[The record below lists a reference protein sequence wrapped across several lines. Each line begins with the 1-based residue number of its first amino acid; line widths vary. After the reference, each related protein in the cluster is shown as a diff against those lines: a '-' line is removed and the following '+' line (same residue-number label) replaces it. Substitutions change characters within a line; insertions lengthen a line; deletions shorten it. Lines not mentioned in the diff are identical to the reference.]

1 MKKSFYYKLSLLSVL
16 SGMAFA
22 GGSASIF
29 AQQAPSI
36 YRGVLPSDTLA
47 ELELDELEEPVAAPT
62 AVIEDGYHVAT
73 PVAIYGLN
81 VELEEGEGEASNS
94 VQGTVQ
100 QVVDKA
106 GEALERIK
114 SIAEEAQIETDAE
127 TDDAVAKGVAT
138 ESAPSLSEAPSPEV
152 SNPAPPILDV
162 PNFEAPSP
170 EVADVVADANS
181 VVADVN
187 AALEPNFDPALFR
200 AELDSLRAETLD
212 LRQRLAKQEQ
222 KSSAITPKKSSD
234 RFSVKFGGQLKMD
247 GAIVTQNDPARE
259 NFGEARNS
267 IGVRDARVVA
277 KGEGYG
283 GFLQYNL
290 GFSFHDHITLRHA
303 YVRAKDTKLGDITFG
318 HFFVESGM
326 ESVQTN
332 YERVFSTPDET
343 ESIFGLGRRL
353 GMSLVR
359 YGADKRSRAFFGIF
373 ASASIASAPERLNGE
388 HCGIVLNTRYTTTPI
403 FEEDCNGF
411 TREVLHLGGSF
422 FWLDPASTAPLVTRT
437 RGMGWTG
444 TNPYYI
450 SGILPLDGRN
460 YSVTALEAAYQKD
473 GFSVMGEGYL
483 RSVESGRN
491 SYGTTLSARF
501 MLTPN
506 ATRTYN
512 RTDARFAGVKMADDQ
527 LFLDPAHRVVGGNWG
542 AWEAVAKWEW
552 VDVRDMSDAASDVSY
567 AAPPIYGRVQR
578 AVAGMNWFWNEQV
591 NWAFNWEHSFVDANQ
606 DGKNVAGDFDTLV
619 IQTSLSF

>member
-1 MKKSFYYKLSLLSVL
+1 
-16 SGMAFA
+16 MAFA

-127 TDDAVAKGVAT
+127 TDDAVAKGAAT
-138 ESAPSLSEAPSPEV
+138 ESAPILSEAPSPEV

-162 PNFEAPSP
+162 PNIEAPSP

-212 LRQRLAKQEQ
+212 LRQRLATQEQ

-234 RFSVKFGGQLKMD
+234 RFTVKFGGQLKLD
-247 GAIVTQNDPARE
+247 GAITSQNDRAHQDFPNAW
-259 NFGEARNS
+259 NS
-267 IGVRDARVVA
+267 VGVRDARVTA

-283 GFLQYNL
+283 GFLQYNF
-290 GFSFHDHITLRHA
+290 GFSFNNNITLRHA
-303 YVRAKDTKLGDITFG
+303 YVRAKDTLVGDITIG

-332 YERVFSTPDET
+332 YDRVFATIDET
-343 ESIFGLGRRL
+343 ESLFGLGRRL
-353 GMSLVR
+353 GMSITR
-359 YGADKRSRAFFGIF
+359 YGADKRTRAFFGVF
-373 ASASIASAPERLNGE
+373 ASASIASAPERLDGE
-388 HCGIVLNTRYTTTPI
+388 NCGIVLDARYTATPI
-403 FEEDCNGF
+403 FEEDVRGF
-411 TREVLHLGGSF
+411 TREVLHLGGSY
-422 FWLDPASTAPLVTRT
+422 FWLDPAHGAPLIANY

-444 TNPYYI
+444 GWNPYWI
-450 SGILPLDGRN
+450 SGMLPLNGRN
-460 YSVTALEAAYQKD
+460 YSVAAIEAAYQKD
-473 GFSVMGEGYL
+473 GFGIMGEGYL
-483 RSVESGRN
+483 RSLQDGRN
-491 SYGTTLSARF
+491 AYGTTLSARY

-552 VDVRDMSDAASDVSY
+552 VDVRDMSDGASDMTLM
-567 AAPPIYGRVQR
+567 APPIYGRVQR
-578 AVAGMNWFWNEQV
+578 AVIGANWFWNEQV
-591 NWAFNWEHSFVDANQ
+591 NWAFNWEQAFVDAEQ
-606 DGKNVAGDFDTLV
+606 AGKNLKGKFSTLI